1 MDRFEIAT
9 LRSYYGNLL
18 TDRQNE
24 MIRLRYDEDL
34 SFGEIAEECG
44 VSRQAVLDGLNK
56 GVKHLEEIDGAL
68 KLVERDARIK
78 FALDELE
85 GKIASGDKDG
95 AARCIANVRDI
106 LED

>member
-18 TDRQNE
+18 TERQDE
-24 MIRLRYDEDL
+24 MIRMRYDEDL

-68 KLVERDARIK
+68 KLIERDTQIK
-78 FALDELE
+78 AVLAELD
-85 GKIASGDKDG
+85 GKIERGEKE
-95 AARCIANVRDI
+95 AAKKCVARVREI

>member
-56 GVKHLEEIDGAL
+56 GVKHLEEIDSAL

-78 FALDELE
+78 TVLAELE
-85 GKIASGDKDG
+85 SKIESGDKEG
-95 AARCIANVRDI
+95 ALKCISEVRDI

>member
-56 GVKHLEEIDGAL
+56 GVKHLEEIADAL
-68 KLVERDARIK
+68 QLVERDARIIT
-78 FALDELE
+78 ALKELE
-85 GKIASGDKDG
+85 SKIESGDKEG
-95 AARCIANVRDI
+95 ALKCISEVREI

>member
-24 MIRLRYDEDL
+24 MIRMRYDEDL
-34 SFGEIAEECG
+34 SFGEIAEACG
-44 VSRQAVLDGLNK
+44 VRQAVLDGLNK

-78 FALDELE
+78 SALDELE